1 NRYVSSDTRLGAICL
16 AWCVLEGKASSTEIS
31 TKIRLRDEYLNYSED
46 NMTPSD
52 KAFVELGKAATSI
65 QKYVSVNEG
74 STSEQM
80 KVFNICLETVN
91 AVRNA
96 PVPQNAPESL
106 IYAVAGELENGL
118 KDKAKYDK
126 AKTKQFELCLKFA
139 EQFVN
144 EVWLKVMKG
153 KMVSHSS
160 LRVFGSIYRM
170 AFLQTYIQH
179 FKDKNEKN

>member
-1 NRYVSSDTRLGAICL
+1 
-16 AWCVLEGKASSTEIS
+16 
-31 TKIRLRDEYLNYSED
+31 DEYLNYSED

-65 QKYVSVNEG
+65 QKYVGANA
-74 STSEQM
+74 STSKQM

-91 AVRNA
+91 VARQP
-96 PVPQNAPESL
+96 PVPQDAPESL

-118 KDKAKYDK
+118 KDQAKYDK
-126 AKTKQFELCLKFA
+126 AKTKQFEACLKFA

-153 KMVSHSS
+153 KMLSHSS